1 MAPQTRSRV
10 IRLPHIHPGDDDD
23 RTCPVCD
30 RWFQTSQ
37 GLMSHLSLARSCKW
51 YRKGK
56 NPIRLDEDIPE
67 PVEMDELVV
76 GNDNSL
82 NGIEVDDEDFED
94 VIQNR
99 DLFRFVLPDQ
109 PPDGFSSP
117 GASSSYPRQV
127 TISPPILDD
136 DDDARTFEEDVTAG
150 AVIAMQPTIVEK
162 WKVYFGDDADNDR
175 MDVDGEETEQAVG
188 EDPDRKWRPFASE
201 LDWRVAA
208 WILKEDVGQNA
219 LNRFLS
225 IPGVSLNSVL
235 VRQYLIIFS
244 VGRGE
249 SRAELQRRQGALC
262 QSRHHPRQS
271 PLENDVYRISR
282 SSRGEASCTIPRHH
296 RGYQGLA
303 REPVLC
309 KANCMAT
316 SEGVH
321 RRIQNQAR
329 LFRNVDRLVV
339 ERITGTLSCI
349 GGV

>member
-1 MAPQTRSRV
+1 MAPRTRSRV
-10 IRLPHIHPGDDDD
+10 IRPPHIRPGDDDD

-99 DLFRFVLPDQ
+99 DLFRFVLPDL

-136 DDDARTFEEDVTAG
+136 DDDTRTFEEDVTAG

-175 MDVDGEETEQAVG
+175 MDVDGEETERAVG
-188 EDPDRKWRPFASE
+188 EDPDRKWLPFASE

-219 LNRFLS
+219 LNQFLS

-316 SEGVH
+316 LEGVH
-321 RRIQNQAR
+321 RHIQNQAR

-339 ERITGTLSCI
+339 ERITGMLSCI

>member
-1 MAPQTRSRV
+1 MVSRTRSRV
-10 IRLPHIHPGDDDD
+10 IRPPHIRPGDDDD

-162 WKVYFGDDADNDR
+162 WKVYFGDDTDNDR
-175 MDVDGEETEQAVG
+175 MDVDGEETERAVG

-225 IPGVSLNSVL
+225 IPGVSLNSVP
-235 VRQYLIIFS
+235 VRQYLIIFP
-244 VGRGE
+244 VGRG
-249 SRAELQRRQGALC
+249 
-262 QSRHHPRQS
+262 
-271 PLENDVYRISR
+271 
-282 SSRGEASCTIPRHH
+282 
-296 RGYQGLA
+296 
-303 REPVLC
+303 
-309 KANCMAT
+309 
-316 SEGVH
+316 
-321 RRIQNQAR
+321 
-329 LFRNVDRLVV
+329 
-339 ERITGTLSCI
+339 
-349 GGV
+349 

>member
-1 MAPQTRSRV
+1 MAPRTRSRV
-10 IRLPHIHPGDDDD
+10 IRPPHIRPGDDDD

-30 RWFQTSQ
+30 RWFPTSQ

-136 DDDARTFEEDVTAG
+136 DDDTRTFEEDVTAG

-162 WKVYFGDDADNDR
+162 WKVYFGDDADNDHL
-175 MDVDGEETEQAVG
+175 DVDGEETEQAVG

-235 VRQYLIIFS
+235 VRRYLIIFS

-339 ERITGTLSCI
+339 ERITGMLSCI

>member
-1 MAPQTRSRV
+1 MAPRTRSRV
-10 IRLPHIHPGDDDD
+10 IRPPHIRPGDDDD

-76 GNDNSL
+76 GNDNPL

-117 GASSSYPRQV
+117 RASSSYPRQV

-175 MDVDGEETEQAVG
+175 MDVDGEETERAVG

-235 VRQYLIIFS
+235 VRRYLIIFS

-339 ERITGTLSCI
+339 ERITGMLSCI

>member
-1 MAPQTRSRV
+1 MAPRTRSRV
-10 IRLPHIHPGDDDD
+10 IRPPHIRPGDDDD

-76 GNDNSL
+76 GNDNPL

-175 MDVDGEETEQAVG
+175 MDVDGEETERAVG

-219 LNRFLS
+219 LNQFLS

-235 VRQYLIIFS
+235 VRRYLIIFS

-249 SRAELQRRQGALC
+249 SRAEL
-262 QSRHHPRQS
+262 
-271 PLENDVYRISR
+271 
-282 SSRGEASCTIPRHH
+282 
-296 RGYQGLA
+296 
-303 REPVLC
+303 
-309 KANCMAT
+309 
-316 SEGVH
+316 
-321 RRIQNQAR
+321 
-329 LFRNVDRLVV
+329 
-339 ERITGTLSCI
+339 
-349 GGV
+349 

>member
-1 MAPQTRSRV
+1 MAPRTRSQV
-10 IRLPHIHPGDDDD
+10 IRPPHIRPGDDDD

-37 GLMSHLSLARSCKW
+37 GLMSHLPLARSCKW

-56 NPIRLDEDIPE
+56 NPIHLDEDIPE
-67 PVEMDELVV
+67 SVEMDELVV
-76 GNDNSL
+76 GNDNPL

-175 MDVDGEETEQAVG
+175 MDVDGEETKRAVG
-188 EDPDRKWRPFASE
+188 EDPDRKWLPFASE

-235 VRQYLIIFS
+235 IRQYLIIFS
-244 VGRGE
+244 VGCGE

-282 SSRGEASCTIPRHH
+282 SSRGEASCTIPRYH
-296 RGYQGLA
+296 RGHQGLA

-309 KANCMAT
+309 KANRMAT

-339 ERITGTLSCI
+339 ERITGMLSCI

>member
-1 MAPQTRSRV
+1 MAPRTRSRV
-10 IRLPHIHPGDDDD
+10 IRPPHIRPGDDND

-82 NGIEVDDEDFED
+82 NEIEVDDEDFED

-225 IPGVSLNSVL
+225 IPGVSLNSVP
-235 VRQYLIIFS
+235 VRQYLIIFP

-249 SRAELQRRQGALC
+249 SRAELQRRQGALR

-339 ERITGTLSCI
+339 ERTTGMLSCI
-349 GGV
+349 GVV

>member
-1 MAPQTRSRV
+1 MAPRTRSRV
-10 IRLPHIHPGDDDD
+10 IRPPHIRPGDDDD

-76 GNDNSL
+76 GNDNPL

-127 TISPPILDD
+127 TISPPILND

-175 MDVDGEETEQAVG
+175 MDVDGEETERAVG

-235 VRQYLIIFS
+235 VRRYLIIFS
-244 VGRGE
+244 VGCGE

-329 LFRNVDRLVV
+329 LFKNVDRLVV
-339 ERITGTLSCI
+339 ERIAGMLSCI

>member
-1 MAPQTRSRV
+1 MAPRTRSRV
-10 IRLPHIHPGDDDD
+10 IRLPHIRPGDDDD

-37 GLMSHLSLARSCKW
+37 GLISHLSLARSCKW
-51 YRKGK
+51 YCKGK

-150 AVIAMQPTIVEK
+150 AVIAMQPTIIEK

-175 MDVDGEETEQAVG
+175 MDVDGEETERAVG

-282 SSRGEASCTIPRHH
+282 SSRGEASCTIPQHH

-339 ERITGTLSCI
+339 ERITGMLSCI
-349 GGV
+349 GGI

>member
-1 MAPQTRSRV
+1 MAPRTRSRV
-10 IRLPHIHPGDDDD
+10 IRPPHIRPGDDDD

-175 MDVDGEETEQAVG
+175 MDVDGEETERAVG

-339 ERITGTLSCI
+339 ERIAGMLSCI

>member
-1 MAPQTRSRV
+1 MAPRTRSRV
-10 IRLPHIHPGDDDD
+10 IRPPHIRPGDDDD

-175 MDVDGEETEQAVG
+175 MDVDGEETERAVG

-225 IPGVSLNSVL
+225 IPGVSLNSVP
-235 VRQYLIIFS
+235 VRQYLIIFP

-339 ERITGTLSCI
+339 ERIAGMLSCI

>member
-1 MAPQTRSRV
+1 MAPRTRSRV
-10 IRLPHIHPGDDDD
+10 IRPPHIRPGDDDD

-30 RWFQTSQ
+30 RWFQMSQ

-76 GNDNSL
+76 GNDNPL

-136 DDDARTFEEDVTAG
+136 DDDTRTFEEDVTAG

-162 WKVYFGDDADNDR
+162 WKAYFEDAKDDDR
-175 MDVDGEETEQAVG
+175 MDVDGGENDRAAG
-188 EDPDRKWRPFASE
+188 EDPDGKWRPFASE
-201 LDWRVAA
+201 LDWRVAS

-225 IPGVSLNSVL
+225 IPGVSLNSVP
-235 VRQYLIIFS
+235 VRQYLIIFP

-249 SRAELQRRQGALC
+249 SRAELQRRQGALR

-282 SSRGEASCTIPRHH
+282 SSRGEASCTIPRYH
-296 RGYQGLA
+296 RGHQGLA

-309 KANCMAT
+309 EANRMAT

>member
-1 MAPQTRSRV
+1 MAPRTRSRV
-10 IRLPHIHPGDDDD
+10 IRPPHIRPGDDDD

-109 PPDGFSSP
+109 PPDRSSSP
-117 GASSSYPRQV
+117 GASSSCPQHV
-127 TISPPILDD
+127 IISPPILDD
-136 DDDARTFEEDVTAG
+136 DDNARTYEEDLTVG

-175 MDVDGEETEQAVG
+175 MDVDGEETERAVG
-188 EDPDRKWRPFASE
+188 EDPDRKWLPFASE

-235 VRQYLIIFS
+235 VCQYLIIFS

-249 SRAELQRRQGALC
+249 SRAELQRRQGALR

-321 RRIQNQAR
+321 RHIQNQVR

>member
-1 MAPQTRSRV
+1 MAPRTRSRV
-10 IRLPHIHPGDDDD
+10 IRPPHIRPGDDDD

-76 GNDNSL
+76 GNDNPL

-109 PPDGFSSP
+109 PHDGFSSP

-175 MDVDGEETEQAVG
+175 MDVDGEETERAVG

-235 VRQYLIIFS
+235 VRRYLIIFS

-339 ERITGTLSCI
+339 ERITGMLSCI

>member
-1 MAPQTRSRV
+1 MAPRTRSRV
-10 IRLPHIHPGDDDD
+10 IRPPHIRPGDDDD

-76 GNDNSL
+76 GNDNPL

-175 MDVDGEETEQAVG
+175 MDVDGEETERAVG

-235 VRQYLIIFS
+235 VRRYLIIFS

-339 ERITGTLSCI
+339 ERIAGMLSCI

>member
-1 MAPQTRSRV
+1 MAPRTRSRV
-10 IRLPHIHPGDDDD
+10 IRPPHIRPGDDDD

-56 NPIRLDEDIPE
+56 NPICLDEDIPE
-67 PVEMDELVV
+67 PVEMDELVI

-82 NGIEVDDEDFED
+82 NRIEVDDEDFED

-109 PPDGFSSP
+109 PPDRFSSP

-175 MDVDGEETEQAVG
+175 MDVDGEETERAVG

-235 VRQYLIIFS
+235 VRRYLIIFS

-339 ERITGTLSCI
+339 ERITGMLSCI

>member
-1 MAPQTRSRV
+1 MAPRTRSRV
-10 IRLPHIHPGDDDD
+10 IRPPHIRPGDDDD

-175 MDVDGEETEQAVG
+175 MDVDGEETERAVG
-188 EDPDRKWRPFASE
+188 EDPDRKWLPFASE

-219 LNRFLS
+219 LN
-225 IPGVSLNSVL
+225 
-235 VRQYLIIFS
+235 
-244 VGRGE
+244 
-249 SRAELQRRQGALC
+249 
-262 QSRHHPRQS
+262 
-271 PLENDVYRISR
+271 
-282 SSRGEASCTIPRHH
+282 
-296 RGYQGLA
+296 
-303 REPVLC
+303 
-309 KANCMAT
+309 
-316 SEGVH
+316 
-321 RRIQNQAR
+321 
-329 LFRNVDRLVV
+329 
-339 ERITGTLSCI
+339 
-349 GGV
+349 

>member
-1 MAPQTRSRV
+1 MAPRTRSRV
-10 IRLPHIHPGDDDD
+10 IRPPHIRPGDDDD
-23 RTCPVCD
+23 GTCPVCD

-175 MDVDGEETEQAVG
+175 MDVDGEETERAVG

-235 VRQYLIIFS
+235 VCRYLIIFS

-339 ERITGTLSCI
+339 ERTTGMLSCI
-349 GGV
+349 GVI

>member
-1 MAPQTRSRV
+1 
-10 IRLPHIHPGDDDD
+10 
-23 RTCPVCD
+23 
-30 RWFQTSQ
+30 
-37 GLMSHLSLARSCKW
+37 
-51 YRKGK
+51 
-56 NPIRLDEDIPE
+56 
-67 PVEMDELVV
+67 
-76 GNDNSL
+76 
-82 NGIEVDDEDFED
+82 
-94 VIQNR
+94 
-99 DLFRFVLPDQ
+99 
-109 PPDGFSSP
+109 
-117 GASSSYPRQV
+117 
-127 TISPPILDD
+127 
-136 DDDARTFEEDVTAG
+136 
-150 AVIAMQPTIVEK
+150 
-162 WKVYFGDDADNDR
+162 
-175 MDVDGEETEQAVG
+175 MDVDGGENDRAAG
-188 EDPDRKWRPFASE
+188 EDPDGKWRPFASE
-201 LDWRVAA
+201 LDWRVAS

-235 VRQYLIIFS
+235 VTQYLIIFP
-244 VGRGE
+244 VGCGE
-249 SRAELQRRQGALC
+249 SRAELQRRQGALR

-339 ERITGTLSCI
+339 ERIAGMLSCI